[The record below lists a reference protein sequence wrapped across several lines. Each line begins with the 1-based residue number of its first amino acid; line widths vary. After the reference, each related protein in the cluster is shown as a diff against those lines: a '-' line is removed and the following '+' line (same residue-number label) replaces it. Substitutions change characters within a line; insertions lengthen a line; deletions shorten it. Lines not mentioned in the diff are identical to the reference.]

1 MIELSETPPAAMVRS
16 AEVRPL
22 LDTVSF
28 DHYKF
33 SVSLL
38 ATLSPRVALLGSDF
52 WDMDS
57 AFCR

>member
-1 MIELSETPPAAMVRS
+1 MIELGPAKRAAIGQQAAHR
-16 AEVRPL
+16 RL
-22 LDTVSF
+22 LDTVSLG
-28 DHYKF
+28 HYKF

>member
-1 MIELSETPPAAMVRS
+1 MPGG
-16 AEVRPL
+16 PL
-22 LDTVSF
+22 APGPILDTVSF

-38 ATLSPRVALLGSDF
+38 ATLSPRVALPGSDF